1 MYWRYKD
8 GLFPYTQTTQDES
21 GYHISDLSEPH
32 PLSLIATFP
41 LESWANQDQAP
52 SDIADIR
59 ILALDLHSTICFAN
73 TPTCAIAE
81 DKEGAFHKL
90 ELFRSR
96 VEPSPRVEYVWAMK
110 DGWIVVQ
117 REYRDRS
124 YDLGERVKLAVYELR
139 QKGLH
144 LKVHE
149 RTGNIPPGANRLHCT
164 LFHLSGYTS
173 PAAHLSQGSRDRPHG

>member
-32 PLSLIATFP
+32 P
-41 LESWANQDQAP
+41 
-52 SDIADIR
+52 
-59 ILALDLHSTICFAN
+59 
-73 TPTCAIAE
+73 CAIAE
-81 DKEGAFHKL
+81 DEEGALHKL

-110 DGWIVVQ
+110 DGWIAVQ

-139 QKGLH
+139 QKGLR

-149 RTGNIPPGANRLHCT
+149 CTGNIPPGANRLHCT

-173 PAAHLSQGSRDRPHG
+173 PAAHLSQGSRGRPHG